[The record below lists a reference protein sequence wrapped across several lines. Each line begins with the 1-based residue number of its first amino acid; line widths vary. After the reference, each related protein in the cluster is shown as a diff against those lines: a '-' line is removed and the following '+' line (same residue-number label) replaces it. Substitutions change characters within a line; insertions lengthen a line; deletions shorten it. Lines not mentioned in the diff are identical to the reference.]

1 MTTIQL
7 LKAGIE
13 QANWAQ
19 VCDAFEQLTGNAIKP
34 LATPATARAQ
44 VAMEEIARIAG
55 EFVGEPVSVSA
66 APASVL
72 KEQAVTEDKEPE
84 PQTEDDAGDDADDDE
99 DEDDAHSNVP
109 VSQGATVSGNIYGI
123 EQQVVT
129 QAHVTEKER
138 RANRRFAKNHPRNP
152 RPPYKPIIA
161 TCTECKRDYE
171 SPVAIPKGVGALCP
185 TCLKSRRR

>member
-13 QANWAQ
+13 QANWAH

-34 LATPATARAQ
+34 PATPATARAQ

-55 EFVGEPVSVSA
+55 EFVGEPVSVSP
-66 APASVL
+66 APAAVL

-84 PQTEDDAGDDADDDE
+84 PQTEDDADD

-109 VSQGATVSGNIYGI
+109 VSQGATVSGNVYGI

-152 RPPYKPIIA
+152 RSPHKPIIA